1 MKYASVALL
10 AALSGSTLFAQNP
23 TWAEQLH
30 KTKTGAWP
38 PGVEQRLKEEKRAR
52 ERLSQPKLNEIF
64 ALLDHDGNGQ
74 ITAEEWKRLT
84 QPGAQPPS
92 TKD

>member
-1 MKYASVALL
+1 MKYTMLALLVAL
-10 AALSGSTLFAQNP
+10 GSSSLFAQNP

-52 ERLSQPKLNEIF
+52 EQRNQPQMTEIF
-64 ALLDHDGNGQ
+64 AHLDFDKNGV
-74 ITAEEWKRLT
+74 ITAEEWKRGTNAANLSAVS
-84 QPGAQPPS
+84 Q
-92 TKD
+92 D